1 MALTRSARGEE
12 VALLVAIGIA
22 AWQSALAASGEASKV
37 EQSALDAFMNFVS
50 NSWKTITV
58 VEEEGAIV
66 GWAARERLDEE
77 ITDFWMHPAYQRRG
91 LGRLLLGA
99 IETRA
104 IALGFDELRLKTH
117 ARNAA
122 AIAFFKA
129 HGFAVSWLT
138 VAYVPML
145 DRNVETIG
153 LSKSLVDEG
162 RDDYSPYAR

>member
-1 MALTRSARGEE
+1 MARTRSARADEAE
-12 VALLVAIGIA
+12 ALVAIGIA

-37 EQSALDAFMNFVS
+37 QQNALDAFMNFVS
-50 NSWKTITV
+50 RSWKTITV
-58 VEEEGAIV
+58 VEEDGAIV
-66 GWAARERLDEE
+66 GWAARERHDEE

-91 LGRLLLGA
+91 LGRLLLDA
-99 IETRA
+99 IEARA

-153 LSKSLVDEG
+153 LSKTLVGDNG
-162 RDDYSPYAR
+162 YDYSPYAR